1 MRLVQ
6 SDTVL
11 YDNFVVILATLK
23 KQVNDFD
30 TTIARAL
37 SDFRRDMKKEGAKKE
52 TREALITAFWK
63 LYREKSIE
71 KITVGEIAAAAGYN
85 RSTFYEYFYDVPDV
99 LQHIENGIV
108 EDMQFGIPDDDR
120 LPMDEVVAT
129 FERNADA
136 LSVLLGEHGDF
147 SFFFLIRKRMR
158 DAFAELAEKNS
169 VPLTFELQTEI
180 EYHVAGTTASL
191 LMWLRMT
198 DRPSAETYLSAVR
211 SVNEAGTERLL
222 GRLRGES

>member
-1 MRLVQ
+1 
-6 SDTVL
+6 
-11 YDNFVVILATLK
+11 
-23 KQVNDFD
+23 
-30 TTIARAL
+30 
-37 SDFRRDMKKEGAKKE
+37 MKKEGAKKE

-158 DAFAELAEKNS
+158 DAFAELAKKNG
-169 VPLTFELQTEI
+169 VPPHI
-180 EYHVAGTTASL
+180 RIADRDRIPRGGHHGVPADVAAHGG
-191 LMWLRMT
+191 
-198 DRPSAETYLSAVR
+198 PP
-211 SVNEAGTERLL
+211 
-222 GRLRGES
+222 LRGDLSLRRAQRQRGGHRKAARKTARRKLAAPIYAASPRSLPM

>member
-147 SFFFLIRKRMR
+147 SFFFRVRGKMR
-158 DAFAELAEKNS
+158 DAFHALAAENGVTVDFPLA
-169 VPLTFELQTEI
+169 LEI
-180 EYHVAGTTASL
+180 EHHVAGTTASL
-191 LMWLRMT
+191 LFWLRLP
-198 DRPSAETYLSAVR
+198 DRPPAETYLSALH
-211 SVNEAGTERLL
+211 SIDSAAAERLL
-222 GRLRGES
+222 AKLRK

>member
-1 MRLVQ
+1 
-6 SDTVL
+6 
-11 YDNFVVILATLK
+11 
-23 KQVNDFD
+23 
-30 TTIARAL
+30 
-37 SDFRRDMKKEGAKKE
+37 MKKTAAKEE
-52 TREALITAFWK
+52 TKQALIQAFWK
-63 LYREKSIE
+63 LYREKRIE
-71 KITVGEIAAAAGYN
+71 KITVGEIAAVAGYN
-85 RSTFYEYFYDVPDV
+85 RSTFYEYFYDVTDV
-99 LQHIENGIV
+99 LQQIEDGILD
-108 EDMQFGIPDDDR
+108 EMQFGIPGDR
-120 LPMDEVVAT
+120 IPLEDVVAL

-158 DAFAELAEKNS
+158 DAFAELAEKNG

-211 SVNEAGTERLL
+211 SVNEADTERLL